1 MTLYSLGDPFVPY
14 LCAYITSVYE
24 YTGKTRP
31 SIGLS
36 DLLTSYKSLRPRQR
50 VSVASVVS
58 GVTKY
63 KYCRFMKGAHL
74 FGGSSYEQSCWCGL
88 VAVVKELVISKHVC
102 TLKWCVEGGSSKI
115 VFRGTI
121 YCTTLHSL
129 LLSST
134 LSSFLSTP
142 IY

>member
-1 MTLYSLGDPFVPY
+1 MTLYSSGDPFVTY

-24 YTGKTRP
+24 YTSKTRP
-31 SIGLS
+31 RIGLS
-36 DLLTSYKSLRPRQR
+36 DLLTSYKSLRPRQW

-102 TLKWCVEGGSSKI
+102 TLKWCVEGGGGGASKI
-115 VFRGTI
+115 VFRGTL
-121 YCTTLHSL
+121 YYTTLHSL
-129 LLSST
+129 LLS
-134 LSSFLSTP
+134 LSTP